1 VAAGCAIVVVLHEQE
16 QFEQEDFEQER
27 RMAYRRSD
35 NFGNVGNVAAGMH
48 IAVVTLRTDKQDNA
62 WYYRTLDS
70 SSIVKQVGMCAV
82 QRDNGRDAGDMFEL
96 EIAREEPI
104 QGVEEEVLA

>member
-1 VAAGCAIVVVLHEQE
+1 MVVLPQEHVEQE
-16 QFEQEDFEQER
+16 QFGQEYFEQER
-27 RMAYRRSD
+27 RMGYRRSD
-35 NFGNVGNVAAGMH
+35 NFGNVAAGMH

-62 WYYRTLDS
+62 WYYRTLHS

-96 EIAREEPI
+96 ETAGEEPI